1 MEEMEIDSDGEGME
15 DEDMEEN
22 RTRSRSVAKKIRKKA
37 KLEQSLARSE
47 SRRHKSLVT
56 PRDKTGINP
65 AKEDKVKQMAKL
77 GQRMINYHGKAGE
90 SDRHIHAKMPKHLFS
105 GKRGQG
111 KTDRR

>member
-1 MEEMEIDSDGEGME
+1 MDIDSEGEGME
-15 DEDMEEN
+15 DDDMDEN

-37 KLEQSLARSE
+37 KMEQSLARSE

-77 GQRMINYHGKAGE
+77 GQRKMNYAGKAGE
-90 SDRHIHAKMPKHLFS
+90 SDRHIHVKKPKHLFS
-105 GKRGQG
+105 GKRGVG